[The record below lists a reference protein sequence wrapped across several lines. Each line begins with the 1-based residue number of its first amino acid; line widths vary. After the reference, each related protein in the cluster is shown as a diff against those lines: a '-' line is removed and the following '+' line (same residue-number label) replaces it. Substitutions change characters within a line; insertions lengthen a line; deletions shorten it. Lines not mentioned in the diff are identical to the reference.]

1 MERTPR
7 RGVLTEPAQN
17 VNAMPEEEEPD
28 CAGLLQPSAA
38 PDAGA
43 GPHMGSWAR
52 RSEGGMAPIGS
63 VGQMPGSGQAPLS
76 TSTPTAR
83 DRLMLLEER
92 LRDILEAT
100 QFESLV
106 VRLGSGLY
114 QFGKTVRACVRLRE
128 DNQVYASTD
137 GVDYEPVESFIAK
150 IAQMEASKAPRSG
163 SQPPPCGKMAVD
175 TSWSAATS
183 SSATPAT
190 QYLGARQEGPYDIEG
205 HHGRATAR
213 KHGPHATN
221 GASIHASHAGTRSEM
236 RAMSPAPSP
245 TPSIVG
251 SLVGSACGSAVGS
264 QAMRQRHMSAADDAA
279 GHGILAT
286 DGREPPCSPPP
297 IGRVATGAR
306 QRVDKKALGKE
317 PPCSPPL
324 AMGRGPVRARSWD
337 KVGLDGQVEP
347 PGAVSSRQRAT
358 EKRPAASHGAL
369 LRRSSPGRQAAMDEG
384 SIGSVE
390 SSLHHQNSR
399 GLGQSASACGSGHLL
414 VNAGSGNYG
423 SGNYGSGNYGS
434 GNYGSGSYSNGGS
447 PHLPPGG
454 NGGVSPPRAA
464 TPRATTPRLGAG
476 TTTRAGT
483 PRGAPQWRQQP
494 SLQQQ
499 QQQQLQMQQMQQ
511 PPQSCAASS
520 AACGSGITPVAP
532 FCGAGV
538 TSAYSASLPPGM
550 QEPLAATVGAQPRG
564 RGLSGPSWS
573 PPPRNSVPPRGA
585 AQAAGRCANSAPVAK
600 PWQLV
605 SGSAAGLQNAQHI
618 PTSRTP
624 SPSPVRSTA
633 AAVGPSSGQ
642 PAASVPA
649 SPGTRR
655 QFFF

>member
-1 MERTPR
+1 
-7 RGVLTEPAQN
+7 
-17 VNAMPEEEEPD
+17 MPEDEREESD

-43 GPHMGSWAR
+43 GPHMGPWAR

-63 VGQMPGSGQAPLS
+63 VGQMLGNGQTS
-76 TSTPTAR
+76 ISSSTPTAR

-114 QFGKTVRACVRLRE
+114 QFGKSVRACVRLRE

-137 GVDYEPVESFIAK
+137 GVEYEPVESFIAK
-150 IAQMEASKAPRSG
+150 ITNMEATKPPRSG
-163 SQPPPCGKMAVD
+163 SQPPPCGKTAVD
-175 TSWSAATS
+175 TSWSAATG
-183 SSATPAT
+183 SSAMPVTHH
-190 QYLGARQEGPYDIEG
+190 LGARQDGLYDIDG
-205 HHGRATAR
+205 HQGRATAR

-221 GASIHASHAGTRSEM
+221 GAVAIHASHSATRSEI

-245 TPSIVG
+245 TPSMV
-251 SLVGSACGSAVGS
+251 SSAVGSVVSS
-264 QAMRQRHMSAADDAA
+264 QAMRQRHLSAADDAA
-279 GHGILAT
+279 GHGILTT
-286 DGREPPCSPPP
+286 DCREPPCSPPP
-297 IGRVATGAR
+297 VGRVATGAR
-306 QRVDKKALGKE
+306 QRLDKKALSKE

-324 AMGRGPVRARSWD
+324 ALGRGPVRARSWD
-337 KVGLDGQVEP
+337 KVEP
-347 PGAVSSRQRAT
+347 PGAISSRQRAT
-358 EKRPAASHGAL
+358 EKRPAAAHGSL
-369 LRRSSPGRQAAMDEG
+369 LRRSSPGRQSPLDEG
-384 SIGSVE
+384 SIGSIE
-390 SSLHHQNSR
+390 SGLQHHSSR
-399 GLGQSASACGSGHLL
+399 GLGQSATACGSGHLL

-434 GNYGSGSYSNGGS
+434 GNYGSGNYSSGGS

-454 NGGVSPPRAA
+454 NGGISPPRAA

-499 QQQQLQMQQMQQ
+499 QQQQLQIQQLQQQ
-511 PPQSCAASS
+511 PQPCIAST
-520 AACGSGITPVAP
+520 ATACGGGIPPTAS
-532 FCGAGV
+532 FCGASV
-538 TSAYSASLPPGM
+538 ASAYSASLPPGAV
-550 QEPLAATVGAQPRG
+550 QEPVAATVGAQPRG
-564 RGLSGPSWS
+564 RGHSGPSWS

-585 AQAAGRCANSAPVAK
+585 AQTAGKLAMESTACSQPGRCVNSAPVSK

-605 SGSAAGLQNAQHI
+605 NGSAAGLQSAQHI
-618 PTSRTP
+618 PSSRTP

-633 AAVGPSSGQ
+633 AAVGPASGQ
-642 PAASVPA
+642 PAATVPA